1 MITSLA
7 LYFQRW
13 YSFDVNV
20 TYDLISFSN
29 RSSFYSII
37 GLNNMNGPQR
47 LGGFGAN
54 IGLGFDIESR
64 VYLESKVTLERLVA
78 PGVGLSFGVY
88 FNR

>member
-1 MITSLA
+1 
-7 LYFQRW
+7 
-13 YSFDVNV
+13 
-20 TYDLISFSN
+20 
-29 RSSFYSII
+29 
-37 GLNNMNGPQR
+37 MNGPQR